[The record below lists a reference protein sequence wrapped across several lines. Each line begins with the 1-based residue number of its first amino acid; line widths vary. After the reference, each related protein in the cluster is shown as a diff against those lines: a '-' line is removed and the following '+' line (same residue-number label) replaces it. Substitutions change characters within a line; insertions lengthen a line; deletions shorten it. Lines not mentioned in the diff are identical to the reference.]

1 MLYLRAYH
9 ALPVW
14 NQEHRILN
22 MTYCTSPKGLRG
34 YQSEQE
40 GWGRTGKALSV
51 TGLSQTDIVRQ
62 CCLQLRAGA
71 VRLKPS

>member
-22 MTYCTSPKGLRG
+22 MTYCTSPEGLRG

-40 GWGRTGKALSV
+40 GW
-51 TGLSQTDIVRQ
+51 
-62 CCLQLRAGA
+62 
-71 VRLKPS
+71 